1 MKHIFSPEGQRALQ
15 GLVAGQ
21 PLLAFD
27 FDGTLAPIV
36 ESPGDARVA
45 AGVVQRLIRLAAWR
59 PVAVVTGRA
68 VADVR
73 TRLGFEPAYVV
84 GNHGAEDPRVAA
96 SQASQAALQIARE
109 RLAEYAQHL
118 FDAGVTVED
127 KGGSM
132 ALHYRSAPDRD
143 KAVASI
149 DRVVAGLD
157 GALETFGGKCVVNL
171 VAAGAPDKGDA
182 VQRLVQESGSD
193 AAFFAGDDVNDE
205 AVFELAPP
213 HWLTVRVG
221 HDARVSKAQY
231 FLESQDEMAEL
242 LQRMLD
248 FKVERSAA

>member
-1 MKHIFSPEGQRALQ
+1 MKHFFSPEGQRALQ
-15 GLVAGQ
+15 ALMAGQ

-36 ESPGDARVA
+36 SSPGDACVP

-84 GNHGAEDPRVAA
+84 GNHGAEDPRMAA
-96 SQASQAALQIARE
+96 SQTSQAALQKARE
-109 RLAEYAQHL
+109 RLAAHAQGL
-118 FDAGVTVED
+118 MDVGVAVED

-132 ALHYRSAPDRD
+132 ALHYRLAPDQK
-143 KAVASI
+143 KAIAAI
-149 DRVVAGLD
+149 DQVVDGLD

-182 VQRLVQESGSD
+182 VLRLVQESGSD

-205 AVFELAPP
+205 AVFELAPA

-231 FLESQDEMAEL
+231 FLESQDEMAQM

-248 FKVERSAA
+248 LQK

>member
-15 GLVAGQ
+15 ALVARQ

-36 ESPGDARVA
+36 ACPGDARVA
-45 AGVVQRLIRLAAWR
+45 AGVGQRLIRLAAWR

-73 TRLGFEPAYVV
+73 TRLGFEPTYVV
-84 GNHGAEDPRVAA
+84 GNHGAEDPRMAA
-96 SQASQAALQIARE
+96 SQATEAALKIARE
-109 RLAEYAQHL
+109 RLAEHAQRL
-118 FDAGVTVED
+118 QDAGVTVED

-132 ALHYRSAPDRD
+132 ALHYRLAPDQD
-143 KAVASI
+143 KALASI
-149 DRVVAGLD
+149 DGAVAELD

-205 AVFELAPP
+205 AVFALAPP
-213 HWLTVRVG
+213 HWVTVRVG
-221 HDARVSKAQY
+221 HDARISKAQY
-231 FLESQDEMAEL
+231 FLESQGEMAEL

-248 FKVERSAA
+248 LQS

>member
-1 MKHIFSPEGQRALQ
+1 MKHIFSPEGQRAVQDL
-15 GLVAGQ
+15 LARR

-36 ESPGDARVA
+36 ENPVDARVS
-45 AGVVQRLIRLAAWR
+45 AGVVQNLIRLAAWR

-73 TRLGFEPAYVV
+73 ARLGFEPSYVV
-84 GNHGAEDPRVAA
+84 GNHGAEDSRMAP
-96 SQASQAALQIARE
+96 SQASQAALQRARE
-109 RLAEYAQHL
+109 HLSLHAQHL

-132 ALHYRSAPDRD
+132 ALHYRLAPIQD
-143 KAVASI
+143 KALAAI
-149 DRVVAGLD
+149 DGVLAGLD
-157 GALETFGGKCVVNL
+157 GGLGTFGGKCVVNL

-221 HDARVSKAQY
+221 HDARVSKAQF
-231 FLESQDEMAEL
+231 FLESQDEMGDL

-248 FKVERSAA
+248 LQS